1 MFVLFAGGFCWWWMS
16 RSRGASPAA
25 EPRSRQKD
33 KAPSLPLEELRVHL
47 PVNRLSPGIE
57 PGGVR
62 VWSWL
67 GTRRPPPVPSPP
79 VRPVTANHYTIEE
92 PYPNP
97 PPEIPGEALYA
108 ELDRESSSSPAYQ
121 NTAYTGSD
129 VEPDVLIS
137 SAPSSAYYSDLS
149 GPDRTYEAV
158 GWEPP
163 TVPRLAAINETP

>member
-1 MFVLFAGGFCWWWMS
+1 MS
-16 RSRGASPAA
+16 RSSGASPDA
-25 EPRSRQKD
+25 ETRSRQKD
-33 KAPSLPLEELRVHL
+33 KAPSLPLEERRVHI
-47 PVNRLSPGIE
+47 PPNRPTPGIE
-57 PGGVR
+57 PSGGR

-67 GTRRPPPVPSPP
+67 GTRRPAPVPSPP

-92 PYPNP
+92 PYPGPP
-97 PPEIPGEALYA
+97 PPEIAGEALYA

-121 NTAYTGSD
+121 NTAYSGSD

-149 GPDRTYEAV
+149 APDRTYEAV

-163 TVPRLAAINETP
+163 TVPRLAAINETVQVPSDYV